1 MEDIKPL
8 GDPFNDSLKAEQI
21 LSVTEQVNNVKDY
34 KNMSPEEKYY
44 LLVTNKYN
52 PFLESNFNEG
62 QLSMASNTDLNAFRY
77 PIQPPDANLSPT
89 EN

>member
-8 GDPFNDSLKAEQI
+8 GDPFNDSLKSEQI